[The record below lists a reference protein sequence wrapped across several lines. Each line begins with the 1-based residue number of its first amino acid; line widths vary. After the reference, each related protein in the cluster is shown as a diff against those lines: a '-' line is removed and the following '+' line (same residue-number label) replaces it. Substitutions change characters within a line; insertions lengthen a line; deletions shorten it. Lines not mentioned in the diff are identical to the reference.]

1 MLIPSSTSTSM
12 STSTSGSNQSTDSN
26 VPSHTSHSPS
36 SKGPPPLIEQQG
48 RLWIGDPT
56 LAYPLP
62 CDHNE
67 IARQIM
73 NLECLSVCFGNIF
86 CNSEFETR
94 VPNRVLEVG
103 CGPATWSHKCHN
115 YFKSKGHSD
124 VEFHGIDIVEICP
137 NLRKLGVNWHFKQC
151 DIRELKIPFPMEY
164 FDFIFIKDA
173 SLIRTPVPAW
183 LELWIQY
190 LRPGGVI
197 EVWETDHVFR
207 ALLPHPPPAPGLPKK
222 CYEQAAKT
230 KTYTICPSTPW
241 TDAKNQ
247 FLIDYNGW
255 IQQVFSNS
263 QLSTTPCSNVGLSFS
278 TEGDS
283 LENTGSRRIA
293 IPLGHMQWEQDDP
306 NCPDIT
312 NEQMALRKIFL
323 YTTSRTMRS
332 INHALIETSQKTP
345 EEYARWWSQLT
356 LELVGNTGISSGECL
371 EAGAWWGTKKV
382 MTEGKSWWIEV
393 LLVFWFW
400 FLFCSGYL
408 LMRFLFL
415 VAILFSLYLSSCLLH
430 LSSFISNLH
439 DHLMRNSYHCVFYTN
454 LSNSREEAGFC
465 MHAGIHPLLADFFLR
480 ISFIL

>member
-1 MLIPSSTSTSM
+1 MSLSHLFIPSSIQSYSVALAQAQYQQQCELQKHHLHQQQEEQKRRNSEKSTDSSTRSASSSTAATTTSTTLTTTTNTIDTTTSKMLIPSSTSTSM

-382 MTEGKSWWIEV
+382 MTEGKS
-393 LLVFWFW
+393 
-400 FLFCSGYL
+400 
-408 LMRFLFL
+408 
-415 VAILFSLYLSSCLLH
+415 
-430 LSSFISNLH
+430 
-439 DHLMRNSYHCVFYTN
+439 
-454 LSNSREEAGFC
+454 
-465 MHAGIHPLLADFFLR
+465 
-480 ISFIL
+480 